1 MYQRRRRGPGI
12 GLLFLLSQLY
22 NIGFN
27 RIPPVTL
34 SFIGI
39 NVAVYLGL
47 LNDLPSLGK
56 ACVSA
61 QHVWFNGDWKRL
73 LFAAFYHLNDF
84 HLYYNM
90 ASFVWKGIS
99 LEGRM
104 GSSKFLYILAVFTVL
119 TNVVLVGLD
128 LALANITGNFSY
140 IYTCAAGFS
149 GVIFALKVLTTYNLP
164 SGVSMVMGM
173 FPVPMRWA
181 CWAELVLI
189 QLLLP
194 NASFTGHLAGILVGL
209 MYVKGP
215 LKYIMDTV
223 SGAGS
228 GVTRR
233 MRQSYTYH
241 VGATGRRRYSTH
253 SSDSEDED
261 LRQAIRASLRE
272 THMNRPPSLDDY
284 DPGIQSAI
292 RESLDDAGGEPS
304 RWSNNPGPQRRG
316 PSSRSP
322 PYPTGGYNSPGIGS
336 SSHTP
341 VYPTH
346 QDSLY
351 PRIPRNPPSY
361 IDGQFSYPQP
371 YPLQGEGL
379 YPRVQP
385 EPSAPPVEQG
395 MNGYPGGTLPY
406 PSGSRMPELD
416 SVDEIRRRRIQR
428 FEN

>member
-22 NIGFN
+22 IIGFN

-61 QHVWFNGDWKRL
+61 QHVWFNGEWKRL
-73 LFAAFYHLNDF
+73 LFAAFYHLDDF

-140 IYTCAAGFS
+140 IYSCAAGFS

-189 QLLLP
+189 QLLVP

-215 LKYIMDTV
+215 LKYVMDTV
-223 SGAGS
+223 SGAGEFLRLYCIIDIILS
-228 GVTRR
+228 YVTSVFNQVIARKLE
-233 MRQSYTYH
+233 QEQKN
-241 VGATGRRRYSTH
+241 GK
-253 SSDSEDED
+253 
-261 LRQAIRASLRE
+261 
-272 THMNRPPSLDDY
+272 
-284 DPGIQSAI
+284 
-292 RESLDDAGGEPS
+292 GGEK
-304 RWSNNPGPQRRG
+304 GK
-316 PSSRSP
+316 RSP
-322 PYPTGGYNSPGIGS
+322 TNPTTLENSP
-336 SSHTP
+336 
-341 VYPTH
+341 
-346 QDSLY
+346 LY
-351 PRIPRNPPSY
+351 FMVRFICK
-361 IDGQFSYPQP
+361 
-371 YPLQGEGL
+371 LTTCQGNSQCNVKN
-379 YPRVQP
+379 R
-385 EPSAPPVEQG
+385 
-395 MNGYPGGTLPY
+395 
-406 PSGSRMPELD
+406 
-416 SVDEIRRRRIQR
+416 
-428 FEN
+428 

>member
-1 MYQRRRRGPGI
+1 MSITKSRDKKAYDV
-12 GLLFLLSQLY
+12 S
-22 NIGFN
+22 
-27 RIPPVTL
+27 
-34 SFIGI
+34 
-39 NVAVYLGL
+39 YL
-47 LNDLPSLGK
+47 
-56 ACVSA
+56 A
-61 QHVWFNGDWKRL
+61 
-73 LFAAFYHLNDF
+73 
-84 HLYYNM
+84 
-90 ASFVWKGIS
+90 
-99 LEGRM
+99 
-104 GSSKFLYILAVFTVL
+104 
-119 TNVVLVGLD
+119 
-128 LALANITGNFSY
+128 
-140 IYTCAAGFS
+140 
-149 GVIFALKVLTTYNLP
+149 
-164 SGVSMVMGM
+164 
-173 FPVPMRWA
+173 
-181 CWAELVLI
+181 
-189 QLLLP
+189 
-194 NASFTGHLAGILVGL
+194 
-209 MYVKGP
+209 
-215 LKYIMDTV
+215 
-223 SGAGS
+223 
-228 GVTRR
+228 
-233 MRQSYTYH
+233 
-241 VGATGRRRYSTH
+241 GRRRYSTQ

-351 PRIPRNPPSY
+351 PRIPRNPSSY

>member
-84 HLYYNM
+84 HLYFNM
-90 ASFVWKGIS
+90 TSFVWKGIS

-140 IYTCAAGFS
+140 IHTCAAGFS

-189 QLLLP
+189 QLLVP

-223 SGAGS
+223 SGAGEHPKIILHH
-228 GVTRR
+228 R
-233 MRQSYTYH
+233 H
-241 VGATGRRRYSTH
+241 N
-253 SSDSEDED
+253 
-261 LRQAIRASLRE
+261 LSLR
-272 THMNRPPSLDDY
+272 NKCF
-284 DPGIQSAI
+284 Q
-292 RESLDDAGGEPS
+292 
-304 RWSNNPGPQRRG
+304 
-316 PSSRSP
+316 
-322 PYPTGGYNSPGIGS
+322 
-336 SSHTP
+336 SSH
-341 VYPTH
+341 
-346 QDSLY
+346 
-351 PRIPRNPPSY
+351 
-361 IDGQFSYPQP
+361 
-371 YPLQGEGL
+371 
-379 YPRVQP
+379 
-385 EPSAPPVEQG
+385 
-395 MNGYPGGTLPY
+395 
-406 PSGSRMPELD
+406 SG
-416 SVDEIRRRRIQR
+416 
-428 FEN
+428 

>member
-1 MYQRRRRGPGI
+1 MFQRRRRRAPGI
-12 GLLFLLSQLY
+12 GLLFLFSQLY

-39 NVAVYLGL
+39 NVAVYLEL
-47 LNDLPSLGK
+47 LDSLPSLGK
-56 ACVSA
+56 ACISA
-61 QHVWFNGDWKRL
+61 HHVWFNGDWKRL

-90 ASFVWKGIS
+90 ASFVWKGMS
-99 LEGRM
+99 LERRM

-119 TNVVLVGLD
+119 TNAVLVGLD
-128 LALANITGNFSY
+128 VALANITGDYSY

-181 CWAELVLI
+181 CWAELILI
-189 QLLLP
+189 QLLVP
-194 NASFTGHLAGILVGL
+194 NASFTGHLAGILVGM

-215 LKYIMDTV
+215 LKYVMDIV

-241 VGATGRRRYSTH
+241 VGSTGRRH
-253 SSDSEDED
+253 NSSDSEDEE
-261 LRQAIRASLRE
+261 LQRAIRASLRE

-292 RESLDDAGGEPS
+292 RDSLDNPGGEPS
-304 RWSNNPGPQRRG
+304 RWSSNPRSQRGG
-316 PSSRSP
+316 PSSMPPPYPHQGNGLYNSPRSGAASQPP
-322 PYPTGGYNSPGIGS
+322 PYPTHEEN
-336 SSHTP
+336 
-341 VYPTH
+341 
-346 QDSLY
+346 LY
-351 PRIPRNPPSY
+351 PRIPHNPPSY
-361 IDGQFSYPQP
+361 TGGEFSQSPSYPS
-371 YPLQGEGL
+371 QGEGL
-379 YPRVQP
+379 YPRVP
-385 EPSAPPVEQG
+385 EPSAPPVEQVV
-395 MNGYPGGTLPY
+395 NGYPGGTLPY
-406 PSGSRMPELD
+406 PTESRMPD
-416 SVDEIRRRRIQR
+416 SNSLDEIRRRRIQR
-428 FEN
+428 FER

>member
-61 QHVWFNGDWKRL
+61 QHVWVNGEWKRL
-73 LFAAFYHLNDF
+73 LFAAFYHLDDF

-140 IYTCAAGFS
+140 IYSCAAGFS

-189 QLLLP
+189 QLLVP

-223 SGAGS
+223 SGAGEHPKI
-228 GVTRR
+228 VIPHQT
-233 MRQSYTYH
+233 
-241 VGATGRRRYSTH
+241 A
-253 SSDSEDED
+253 
-261 LRQAIRASLRE
+261 A
-272 THMNRPPSLDDY
+272 
-284 DPGIQSAI
+284 DPGFF
-292 RESLDDAGGEPS
+292 LGAGCT
-304 RWSNNPGPQRRG
+304 RL
-316 PSSRSP
+316 
-322 PYPTGGYNSPGIGS
+322 
-336 SSHTP
+336 TP
-341 VYPTH
+341 C
-346 QDSLY
+346 
-351 PRIPRNPPSY
+351 
-361 IDGQFSYPQP
+361 
-371 YPLQGEGL
+371 
-379 YPRVQP
+379 
-385 EPSAPPVEQG
+385 
-395 MNGYPGGTLPY
+395 TLP
-406 PSGSRMPELD
+406 LD
-416 SVDEIRRRRIQR
+416 PPLSKT
-428 FEN
+428 